1 MNHSFNAD
9 IAFEVGIEAAT
20 ILENIYFW
28 CKKNEANNKLVN
40 GKPFTYNSVK
50 AFTEIFFYMSPSTI
64 SRSLKKLEESG
75 FVETG
80 VFNSNAY
87 DRTKWYCITSKTR
100 AFYDPKTV
108 IENCDMQSANSE
120 DCICQNEK
128 WSRQN
133 DKCNLQNEKSIS
145 QKVEMN
151 IADINTDNKPNINT
165 DIHTSVRVCEENK
178 NLSNVGEIQKYTYN
192 AIATHNAKSDVSRKI
207 PISNSL
213 MSFVQKEFRELIS
226 EHRDSLGE
234 VKSAVENYIL
244 VSESDTWKKFYSWR
258 DLIKNFN
265 SYTSE
270 YFDIHKFVS
279 EPESSQ
285 KKVSEEY
292 SESLNQEREE
302 IAERERIQNLR
313 DIYEDFTPIR
323 KNFVKDLFEMY
334 RSHGMYNDY
343 SQDDF
348 NLEFAEVADELSNVS
363 SKILKMRFEEYFA
376 HEFNIQNL
384 KNVVS
389 HKLINL
395 EE

>member
-1 MNHSFNAD
+1 MND
-9 IAFEVGIEAAT
+9 T
-20 ILENIYFW
+20 ILSEKSWIVIRPFMVTKLNLSGNSLICYAAIYGVTVNKGSFHGSIKYLAAWCNSSEKNIIE
-28 CKKNEANNKLVN
+28 C
-40 GKPFTYNSVK
+40 
-50 AFTEIFFYMSPSTI
+50 
-64 SRSLKKLEESG
+64 LKKLTEAGLVKKIKMPKGNIYIANTEKTYTNNNENTSYEESSRG
-75 FVETG
+75 LIDEESSPILEESSVEWVNKGKSIGEESSHNILDNTLDNNL
-80 VFNSNAY
+80 V
-87 DRTKWYCITSKTR
+87 THTR
-100 AFYDPKTV
+100 ACAC
-108 IENCDMQSANSE
+108 ENKN
-120 DCICQNEK
+120 
-128 WSRQN
+128 
-133 DKCNLQNEKSIS
+133 NLQN
-145 QKVEMN
+145 
-151 IADINTDNKPNINT
+151 
-165 DIHTSVRVCEENK
+165 
-178 NLSNVGEIQKYTYN
+178 VGELQKYTYN
-192 AIATHNAKSDVSRKI
+192 AIATHNAKSEVSRKI

-213 MSFVQKEFRELIS
+213 ISFVQKEFRELLE
-226 EHRDSLGE
+226 EHRDSLNE
-234 VKSAVENYIL
+234 VKTAIDNYIL

-334 RSHGMYNDY
+334 QSHGMYNDY

-363 SKILKMRFEEYFA
+363 SKILKLRFEEYFA
-376 HEFNIQNL
+376 HELNIQNL